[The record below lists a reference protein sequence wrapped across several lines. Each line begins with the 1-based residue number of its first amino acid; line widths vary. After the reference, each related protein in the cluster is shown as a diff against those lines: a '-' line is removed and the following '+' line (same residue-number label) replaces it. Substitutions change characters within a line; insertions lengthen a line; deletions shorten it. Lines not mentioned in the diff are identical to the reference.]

1 MNLFFLDFDPKK
13 CAEYHCD
20 KHVVKMILELCQL
33 MYTAHRSLGSDI
45 PEDGYRSF
53 NPQHPTCIWVRSS
66 VENYVYTFK
75 LCKCLCEEYTHR
87 YFRIH
92 KCESHLS
99 FLETVPCFEVL
110 NKNYKVDQVFS
121 SNKHF
126 ENNGNTPI
134 PLAMPVEYTR
144 KDTIQSY
151 RNYYKS
157 KKSFVQWTNRPV
169 PSWFTFVNIFR

>member
-1 MNLFFLDFDPKK
+1 MVIVHLILNTQSASGSDRVLKIMFILLKFVSI
-13 CAEYHCD
+13 CVRNIHI
-20 KHVVKMILELCQL
+20 VILE
-33 MYTAHRSLGSDI
+33 SIS
-45 PEDGYRSF
+45 
-53 NPQHPTCIWVRSS
+53 VR
-66 VENYVYTFK
+66 VN
-75 LCKCLCEEYTHR
+75 
-87 YFRIH
+87 
-92 KCESHLS
+92 LS
-99 FLETVPCFEVL
+99 FLETVPCFDNL
-110 NKNYKVDQVFS
+110 KQNYKVDQVFS

-157 KKSFVQWTNRPV
+157 KKRFVQWTNRPV